1 MCVGLPEVSSYLGS
15 LEERVRRQLLEF
27 IRCDVKA
34 VQLLQ
39 QGEGPLW
46 DEVQHV
52 VVQAERMEAGHFL
65 QETIG
70 ESRRSHLMQPLRAA
84 AC

>member
-1 MCVGLPEVSSYLGS
+1 M
-15 LEERVRRQLLEF
+15 EF

-52 VVQAERMEAGHFL
+52 VVQAERVEAGHFL
-65 QETIG
+65 QETTG
-70 ESRRSHLMQPLRAA
+70 KVQDESLNAARCRRTPAPTVSPTSLSSTRLRLAVLQ
-84 AC
+84 